1 MTDSETAKNN
11 SDIDTTAESGFNLDS
26 LCESDE
32 DQIVKLPMFN
42 LRDVHNPKI
51 ELKQV
56 YRVLNGEHG
65 ASLGTI
71 ISIAKG
77 LDIEPKELFDFK
89 FDLEKE

>member
-1 MTDSETAKNN
+1 MKEIRKKYYKAFGQNLQEIMDLNKKDVMTVAS
-11 SDIDTTAESGFNLDS
+11 IG
-26 LCESDE
+26 
-32 DQIVKLPMFN
+32 
-42 LRDVHNPKI
+42 KI

-71 ISIAKG
+71 ISLAKG
-77 LDIEPKELFDFK
+77 LDIDPKELFDFE

>member
-1 MTDSETAKNN
+1 MKEIRKKYYIAFGQNLHDLIENSNKDVMTIASV
-11 SDIDTTAESGFNLDS
+11 G
-26 LCESDE
+26 
-32 DQIVKLPMFN
+32 
-42 LRDVHNPKI
+42 KI
-51 ELKQV
+51 EPKQV